1 MKIINIDEAKFPVS
15 IENIADLTALN
26 VVNQERQSVV
36 IGDFNN
42 TRNIL
47 GIHSKRYSLIT
58 NEMLLDTIQEAL
70 FKFPVSYEVSISTYL
85 MMQFNIQV
93 AFADYSKTIGNDKDS
108 ITCAFNIRNA
118 YDGKLKFGLYGVG
131 KHKKSKVSEAFR
143 LSTYRQICSNGLH
156 GWVDEAISLDEYIAG
171 IKTGKK
177 VRSLMI
183 ESDVTEKQIAE
194 ANFSQKHSGIDLQV
208 LKQNLIEQITTL
220 VELYQKA
227 VAGVANTVQVYADMA
242 NFKISDSKAFLQSI
256 TDKVGTKLS
265 KNSFDDI
272 IKIMEKEQ
280 NILGEGG
287 DTNAWLLYNGI
298 NRFSSDSKKSITQH
312 MEADEK
318 VFNTILEAV
327 YA

>member
-1 MKIINIDEAKFPVS
+1 MNILNINEAKFPVS
-15 IENIADLTALN
+15 IENIANLTGLN

-58 NEMLLDTIQEAL
+58 NEMLLDTIEEAL
-70 FKFPVSYEVSISTYL
+70 FQFPVSYDISISTYL

-93 AFADYSKTIGNDKDS
+93 SFADYSKTIGNIKDA

-131 KHKKSKVSEAFR
+131 KQKKSKVSEAYR
-143 LSTYRQICSNGLH
+143 LSTFRQICSNGLH
-156 GWVDEAISLDEYIAG
+156 GWVDEAISMDEYIHG
-171 IKTGKK
+171 IKTGKNVKK
-177 VRSLMI
+177 VFIDTDIS
-183 ESDVTEKQIAE
+183 SDKFDV
-194 ANFSQKHSGIDLQV
+194 NFSQKHSGIDLKV
-208 LKQNLIEQITTL
+208 LKLNLIEQITAL

-227 VAGVANTVQVYADMA
+227 IAGTANTVNVYSDMA
-242 NFKISDSKAFLQSI
+242 NFKISDTKAFLNVI
-256 TDKVGTKLS
+256 TDKVGTNLS
-265 KNSFDDI
+265 RGSFDNI
-272 IKIMEKEQ
+272 IQIMDREKT
-280 NILGEGG
+280 ILGEGG
-287 DTNAWLLYNGI
+287 DANAWLVYNGI

-312 MEADEK
+312 MQADEK
-318 VFNTILEAV
+318 VFNAILEEV